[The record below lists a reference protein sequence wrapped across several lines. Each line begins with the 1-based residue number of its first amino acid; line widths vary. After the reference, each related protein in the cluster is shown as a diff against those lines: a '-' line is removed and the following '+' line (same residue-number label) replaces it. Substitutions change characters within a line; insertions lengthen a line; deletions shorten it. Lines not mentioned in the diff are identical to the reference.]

1 MKTLKNLLTQ
11 LDEAKV
17 ASIYNT
23 KPTTSKEAEDPEVL
37 IQGYG
42 RMRYSQLAKKIIE
55 QFEEFV
61 KLAKR
66 DNWSGIETNMKL
78 HHVFLSG
85 IQEVEKEMSSSAWKR
100 KVTTLKKAG
109 K

>member
-1 MKTLKNLLTQ
+1 MKQKLLLFTIQNQ
-11 LDEAKV
+11 LH
-17 ASIYNT
+17 
-23 KPTTSKEAEDPEVL
+23 
-37 IQGYG
+37 Q
-42 RMRYSQLAKKIIE
+42 KKIIE

-66 DNWSGIETNMKL
+66 ENWSGIETNMKL

-100 KVTTLKKAG
+100 KVTTLKRAG

>member
-1 MKTLKNLLTQ
+1 MNTLKNLLAQ
-11 LDEAKV
+11 LNEAKA

-42 RMRYSQLAKKIIE
+42 RMRYSQLGKKITE
-55 QFEEFV
+55 QLEEFV

-66 DNWSGIETNMKL
+66 ENWSGIETNMKFHNML
-78 HHVFLSG
+78 LIG
-85 IQEVEKEMSSSAWKR
+85 MLEVEKEMSSPVWKR
-100 KVTTLKKAG
+100 KITNLKRVG